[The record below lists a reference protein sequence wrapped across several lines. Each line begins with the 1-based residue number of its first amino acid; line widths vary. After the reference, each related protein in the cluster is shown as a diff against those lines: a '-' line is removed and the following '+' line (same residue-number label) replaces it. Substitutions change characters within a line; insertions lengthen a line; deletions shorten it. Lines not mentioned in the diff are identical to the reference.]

1 MVRMFDKLK
10 KGEIAIEISALNPE
24 RILNAL
30 WNRNIYTGHV
40 IKLNLTTIRFIIDFS
55 DYKETVDVIKR
66 LKGKFKVVDKSGGIL
81 LFILLKRRISLV
93 IGGILFFVVIYV
105 MSNFIWSIQ
114 IDTKNNISPF
124 EIRQQLNEIG
134 IKPGLKK
141 TDLNVYEIERKMENL
156 NDQIMWIR
164 TRIEGS
170 TLKLVIEEKIN
181 PPSLEEN
188 ENPNEVVAKMDGEI
202 QRVYTYSGNAAVKPG
217 DIVKKGDTLILGV
230 QGREGF
236 EREVKPKGTVI
247 ANTFYEK
254 DMEVQINGD
263 KLTRSGNK
271 KNEMYL
277 NVFGKKIYL
286 KKVLDRYKYYDKIE
300 ENNGCF
306 NKTIYFEKKPEKVNE
321 DKDKA
326 VNEASRKLEQSLS
339 KTLSNDSKI
348 IDKKITIDKIDE
360 NNIMVRVLFTV
371 QQDIAKG
378 IS

>member
-1 MVRMFDKLK
+1 MMFDKFK
-10 KGEIAIEISALNPE
+10 KGEITIEINALKPE

-30 WNRNIYTGHV
+30 WNRDIYTERV
-40 IKLNLTTIRFIIDFS
+40 VKLNLTTIRFIIQYS
-55 DYKETVDVIKR
+55 DYRETIDVIKR

-93 IGGILFFVVIYV
+93 IGGILFFIIIYI

-114 IDTKNNISPF
+114 IETKNNLSPF
-124 EIRQQLNEIG
+124 EIRQQLNKIG

-141 TDLNVYEIERKMENL
+141 SDVNVYDIERKMENL

-164 TRIEGS
+164 IRIEGS

-181 PPSLEEN
+181 PPAAEEA
-188 ENPNEVVAKMDGEI
+188 ENSNEVVAKMDGEI
-202 QRVYTYSGNAAVKPG
+202 ERVYTYSGNAAVKPG
-217 DIVKKGDTLILGV
+217 DIVKKGDTLILGI

-254 DMEVQINGD
+254 DMEVQISGD

-271 KNEMYL
+271 TSEIYL
-277 NVFGKKIYL
+277 NIFGKKIYL
-286 KKVLDRYKYYDKIE
+286 KKVIDGYKYYDKIE
-300 ENNGCF
+300 ENNGFF
-306 NKTIYFEKKPEKVNE
+306 NKTIYFEKKAEKVNV
-321 DKDKA
+321 DKDEA
-326 VNEASRKLEQSLS
+326 VAEASKKLEQSLS
-339 KTLSNDSKI
+339 KTLSNDTKI
-348 IDKKITIDKIDE
+348 VDKKITIDEIDE

-378 IS
+378 VS

>member
-1 MVRMFDKLK
+1 MFDKLK

-81 LFILLKRRISLV
+81 LFILLKRRISLI

>member
-10 KGEIAIEISALNPE
+10 KGEIAIEISALKPE

-40 IKLNLTTIRFIIDFS
+40 IKLNLTTIRFIIQYS

-93 IGGILFFVVIYV
+93 IGGMLFFIIIYI

-124 EIRQQLNEIG
+124 EIRQQLSEIG

-181 PPSLEEN
+181 PPSLEEAD
-188 ENPNEVVAKMDGEI
+188 NPNEVVAKMDGEV

-217 DIVKKGDTLILGV
+217 DIVKKGDTLILGI

-236 EREVKPKGTVI
+236 ERDVKPKGTVI

-254 DMEVQINGD
+254 DMEVQIYGD

-271 KNEMYL
+271 KSEIYL
-277 NVFGKKIYL
+277 SIFGKKIYL

-306 NKTIYFEKKPEKVNE
+306 NKTIYFEKKSEKVNE

-326 VNEASRKLEQSLS
+326 VTEASKKLEQSLS
-339 KTLSNDSKI
+339 KTLSNNSKI
-348 IDKKITIDKIDE
+348 VDKKITIDKIDE

>member
-81 LFILLKRRISLV
+81 LFILLKRRISLI

>member
-10 KGEIAIEISALNPE
+10 KGEIAIEISALKPE

-40 IKLNLTTIRFIIDFS
+40 IKLNLTTIRFIIQYS

-93 IGGILFFVVIYV
+93 IGGMLFFIIIYI

-124 EIRQQLNEIG
+124 EIRQQLSEIG

-181 PPSLEEN
+181 PPSLEEAD
-188 ENPNEVVAKMDGEI
+188 NPNEVVAKMDGEV

-217 DIVKKGDTLILGV
+217 DIVKKGDTLILGI

-236 EREVKPKGTVI
+236 ERDVKPKGTVI

-254 DMEVQINGD
+254 DMEVQIDGD

-271 KNEMYL
+271 KSEIYL
-277 NVFGKKIYL
+277 SIFGKKIYL

-306 NKTIYFEKKPEKVNE
+306 NKTIYFEKKSEKVNE

-326 VNEASRKLEQSLS
+326 VTEASKKLEQSLS
-339 KTLSNDSKI
+339 KTLSNNSKI
-348 IDKKITIDKIDE
+348 VDKKITIDKIDE

>member
-40 IKLNLTTIRFIIDFS
+40 VKLNLTTIRFIIEYS
-55 DYKETVDVIKR
+55 DYKETIDVIKR

-93 IGGILFFVVIYV
+93 IGGILFFMVIYV

>member
-1 MVRMFDKLK
+1 MMFDKFK
-10 KGEIAIEISALNPE
+10 KGEITIEINALKPE

-30 WNRNIYTGHV
+30 WNRDIYTERV
-40 IKLNLTTIRFIIDFS
+40 VKLNLTTIRFIIQYS
-55 DYKETVDVIKR
+55 DYRETIDVIKR

-93 IGGILFFVVIYV
+93 IGGILFFIIIYI

-114 IDTKNNISPF
+114 IETKNNLSPF
-124 EIRQQLNEIG
+124 EIRQQLNKIG

-141 TDLNVYEIERKMENL
+141 SDVNVYDIERKMENL

-164 TRIEGS
+164 IRIEGS

-181 PPSLEEN
+181 PPAAEEA
-188 ENPNEVVAKMDGEI
+188 ENSNEVVAKMDGEI
-202 QRVYTYSGNAAVKPG
+202 ERVYTYSGNAAVKPG
-217 DIVKKGDTLILGV
+217 DIVKKGDTLILGI

-254 DMEVQINGD
+254 DMEVQISGD

-271 KNEMYL
+271 TSEIYL
-277 NVFGKKIYL
+277 NIFGKKIYL
-286 KKVLDRYKYYDKIE
+286 KKVIDGYKYYDKIE
-300 ENNGCF
+300 ENNGFF
-306 NKTIYFEKKPEKVNE
+306 NKTIYFEKKAEKVNV
-321 DKDKA
+321 DKDEA
-326 VNEASRKLEQSLS
+326 VAEASQKLEQSLS
-339 KTLSNDSKI
+339 KTLSNDTKI
-348 IDKKITIDKIDE
+348 VDKKITIDEIDE

-378 IS
+378 VS

>member
-1 MVRMFDKLK
+1 MMFDKFK
-10 KGEIAIEISALNPE
+10 KGEITIEINALKPE

-30 WNRNIYTGHV
+30 WNRDIYTGRV
-40 IKLNLTTIRFIIDFS
+40 VKLNLTTIRFIIQYS
-55 DYKETVDVIKR
+55 DYRETIDVVKR

-93 IGGILFFVVIYV
+93 IGGILFFIIIYI

-114 IDTKNNISPF
+114 IETKNNLSPF
-124 EIRQQLNEIG
+124 EIRQQLNKIG

-141 TDLNVYEIERKMENL
+141 SDVNVYDIERKMENL

-181 PPSLEEN
+181 PPAAEEA
-188 ENPNEVVAKMDGEI
+188 ENSNEVVAKMDGEI
-202 QRVYTYSGNAAVKPG
+202 ERVYTYSGNAAVKPG
-217 DIVKKGDTLILGV
+217 DIVKKGDILILGI

-254 DMEVQINGD
+254 DMEVQISGD

-271 KNEMYL
+271 TSEIYL
-277 NVFGKKIYL
+277 NIFGKKIYL
-286 KKVLDRYKYYDKIE
+286 KKVIDGYKYYDKIE
-300 ENNGCF
+300 ENNGFF
-306 NKTIYFEKKPEKVNE
+306 NKTIYFEKKAEKVNV
-321 DKDKA
+321 DKDEA
-326 VNEASRKLEQSLS
+326 VAEASQKLEQSLS
-339 KTLSNDSKI
+339 KTLSNDTKI
-348 IDKKITIDKIDE
+348 VDKKITIDEIDE

-378 IS
+378 VS

>member
-1 MVRMFDKLK
+1 MMFDKLK
-10 KGEIAIEISALNPE
+10 KGELTIEISALKPE

-30 WNRNIYTGHV
+30 WNRDIYTGRV
-40 IKLNLTTIRFIIDFS
+40 VKLDLTTIRFIIQYS
-55 DYKETVDVIKR
+55 DYKETIDVVKR

-81 LFILLKRRISLV
+81 LFILFKRRISLI
-93 IGGILFFVVIYV
+93 IGGILFFVIIYI
-105 MSNFIWSIQ
+105 MSNFIWSIE
-114 IDTKNNISPF
+114 IETKNNISPF
-124 EIRQQLNEIG
+124 EVRQQLSEIG

-141 TDLNVYEIERKMENL
+141 SNVNVYEIERKMENL

-181 PPSLEEN
+181 PPAEEQA
-188 ENPNEVVAKMDGEI
+188 ENSNEVVAKMDGEVE
-202 QRVYTYSGNAAVKPG
+202 RVYTYSGNASVKPG
-217 DIVKKGDTLILGV
+217 DIVKKGDTLILGI

-254 DMEVQINGD
+254 NMEVQVSGD

-271 KNEMYL
+271 KSEIYL
-277 NVFGKKIYL
+277 SICGKKIYL
-286 KKVLDRYKYYDKIE
+286 KKVIDGYKYYDKIE
-300 ENNGCF
+300 ENNGFF
-306 NKTIYFEKKPEKVNE
+306 NKTIYFEKKAEKVDV

-326 VNEASRKLEQSLS
+326 AADAAGKLEQSLS
-339 KTLSNDSKI
+339 KTLSNDAKI
-348 IDKKITIDKIDE
+348 VDKKVTLEEIDE
-360 NNIMVRVLFTV
+360 NNIMVKVLFTV

-378 IS
+378 VS

>member
-1 MVRMFDKLK
+1 
-10 KGEIAIEISALNPE
+10 
-24 RILNAL
+24 
-30 WNRNIYTGHV
+30 
-40 IKLNLTTIRFIIDFS
+40 
-55 DYKETVDVIKR
+55 
-66 LKGKFKVVDKSGGIL
+66 
-81 LFILLKRRISLV
+81 
-93 IGGILFFVVIYV
+93 
-105 MSNFIWSIQ
+105 
-114 IDTKNNISPF
+114 
-124 EIRQQLNEIG
+124 
-134 IKPGLKK
+134 
-141 TDLNVYEIERKMENL
+141 
-156 NDQIMWIR
+156 
-164 TRIEGS
+164 
-170 TLKLVIEEKIN
+170 
-181 PPSLEEN
+181 
-188 ENPNEVVAKMDGEI
+188 
-202 QRVYTYSGNAAVKPG
+202 
-217 DIVKKGDTLILGV
+217 
-230 QGREGF
+230 
-236 EREVKPKGTVI
+236 
-247 ANTFYEK
+247 
-254 DMEVQINGD
+254 MEVQINGD

>member
-1 MVRMFDKLK
+1 MMFDKLK
-10 KGEIAIEISALNPE
+10 KGEITIEISALKPE

-30 WNRNIYTGHV
+30 WNRDIYTGRV
-40 IKLNLTTIRFIIDFS
+40 VKLNLTTIRFIIQYS
-55 DYKETVDVIKR
+55 DYRETIDVVKR

-93 IGGILFFVVIYV
+93 IGGILFFIIIYI

-114 IDTKNNISPF
+114 IETKNNLSPF
-124 EIRQQLNEIG
+124 EIRQQLNKIG

-141 TDLNVYEIERKMENL
+141 SDVNVYDIERKMENL

-181 PPSLEEN
+181 PPAAEEA
-188 ENPNEVVAKMDGEI
+188 ENSNEVVAKMDGEI
-202 QRVYTYSGNAAVKPG
+202 ERVYTYSGNAAVKPG
-217 DIVKKGDTLILGV
+217 DIVKKGDTLILGI

-254 DMEVQINGD
+254 DMEVQISGD

-271 KNEMYL
+271 TSEIYL
-277 NVFGKKIYL
+277 NIFGKKIYL
-286 KKVLDRYKYYDKIE
+286 KKVIDGYKYYDKIE
-300 ENNGCF
+300 ENNGFF
-306 NKTIYFEKKPEKVNE
+306 NKTIYFEKKAEKVNV
-321 DKDKA
+321 DKDEA
-326 VNEASRKLEQSLS
+326 VAEASKKLEQSLS
-339 KTLSNDSKI
+339 KTLSNDTKI
-348 IDKKITIDKIDE
+348 VDKKITIDEIDE

-378 IS
+378 VS

>member
-1 MVRMFDKLK
+1 MMFDKFK
-10 KGEIAIEISALNPE
+10 KGEITIEINALKPE

-30 WNRNIYTGHV
+30 WNRDIYTGRV
-40 IKLNLTTIRFIIDFS
+40 VKLNLTTIRFIIQYS
-55 DYKETVDVIKR
+55 DYRETIDVVKR

-93 IGGILFFVVIYV
+93 IGGILFFIIIYI

-114 IDTKNNISPF
+114 IETKNNLSPF
-124 EIRQQLNEIG
+124 EIRQQLNKIG

-141 TDLNVYEIERKMENL
+141 SDVNVYDIERKMENL

-181 PPSLEEN
+181 PPAAEEA
-188 ENPNEVVAKMDGEI
+188 ENSNEVVAKMDGEI
-202 QRVYTYSGNAAVKPG
+202 ERVYTYSGNAAVKPG
-217 DIVKKGDTLILGV
+217 DIVKKGDTLILGI

-254 DMEVQINGD
+254 DMEVQISGD

-271 KNEMYL
+271 TSEIYL
-277 NVFGKKIYL
+277 NIFGKKIYL
-286 KKVLDRYKYYDKIE
+286 KKVIDGYKYYDKIE
-300 ENNGCF
+300 ENNGFF
-306 NKTIYFEKKPEKVNE
+306 NKTIYFEKKAEKVNV
-321 DKDKA
+321 DKDEA
-326 VNEASRKLEQSLS
+326 VAEASQKLEQALS
-339 KTLSNDSKI
+339 KTLSNDTKI
-348 IDKKITIDKIDE
+348 VDKKITIDEIDE

-378 IS
+378 VS

>member
-1 MVRMFDKLK
+1 MMFDKFK
-10 KGEIAIEISALNPE
+10 KGEITIEINALKPE

-30 WNRNIYTGHV
+30 WNRDIYTERV
-40 IKLNLTTIRFIIDFS
+40 VKLNLTTIRFIIQYS
-55 DYKETVDVIKR
+55 DYRETIDVIKR

-93 IGGILFFVVIYV
+93 IGGILFFIIIYI

-114 IDTKNNISPF
+114 IETKNNLSPF
-124 EIRQQLNEIG
+124 EIRQQLNKIG

-141 TDLNVYEIERKMENL
+141 SDVNVYDIERKMENL

-164 TRIEGS
+164 IRIEGS

-181 PPSLEEN
+181 PPAVEEA
-188 ENPNEVVAKMDGEI
+188 ENSNEVVAKMDGEI
-202 QRVYTYSGNAAVKPG
+202 ERVYTYSGNAAVKPG
-217 DIVKKGDTLILGV
+217 DIVKKGDTLILGI

-254 DMEVQINGD
+254 DMEVQISGD

-271 KNEMYL
+271 TSEIYL
-277 NVFGKKIYL
+277 NIFGKKIYL
-286 KKVLDRYKYYDKIE
+286 KKVIDGYKYYDKIE
-300 ENNGCF
+300 ENNGFF
-306 NKTIYFEKKPEKVNE
+306 NKTIYFEKKAEKVNV
-321 DKDKA
+321 DKDEA
-326 VNEASRKLEQSLS
+326 VAEASQKLEQSLS
-339 KTLSNDSKI
+339 KTLSNDTKI
-348 IDKKITIDKIDE
+348 VDKKITIDEIDE

-378 IS
+378 VS

>member
-1 MVRMFDKLK
+1 MMFDKFK
-10 KGEIAIEISALNPE
+10 KGEITIEINALKPE

-30 WNRNIYTGHV
+30 WNRDIYTGRV
-40 IKLNLTTIRFIIDFS
+40 VKLNLTTIRFIIQYS
-55 DYKETVDVIKR
+55 DYRETIDVVKR

-93 IGGILFFVVIYV
+93 IGGILFFIIIYI

-114 IDTKNNISPF
+114 IETKNNLSPF
-124 EIRQQLNEIG
+124 EIRQQLNKIG

-141 TDLNVYEIERKMENL
+141 SDVNVYDIERKMENL

-181 PPSLEEN
+181 PPAAEEA
-188 ENPNEVVAKMDGEI
+188 ENSNEVVAKMDGEI
-202 QRVYTYSGNAAVKPG
+202 ERVYTYSGNAAVKPG
-217 DIVKKGDTLILGV
+217 DIVKKGDTLILGI

-254 DMEVQINGD
+254 DMEVQISGD

-271 KNEMYL
+271 TSEIYL
-277 NVFGKKIYL
+277 NIFGKKIYL
-286 KKVLDRYKYYDKIE
+286 KKVIDGYKYYDKIE
-300 ENNGCF
+300 ENNGFF
-306 NKTIYFEKKPEKVNE
+306 NKTIYFEKKAEKVNV
-321 DKDKA
+321 DKDEA
-326 VNEASRKLEQSLS
+326 VAEASKKLEQSLS
-339 KTLSNDSKI
+339 KTLSNDTKI
-348 IDKKITIDKIDE
+348 VDKKITIDEIDE

-378 IS
+378 VS

>member
-1 MVRMFDKLK
+1 MMFDKFK
-10 KGEIAIEISALNPE
+10 KGEITIEINALKPE

-30 WNRNIYTGHV
+30 WNRDIYTGRV
-40 IKLNLTTIRFIIDFS
+40 VKLNLTTIRFIIQYS
-55 DYKETVDVIKR
+55 DYRETIDVVKR

-93 IGGILFFVVIYV
+93 IGGILFFIIIYI

-114 IDTKNNISPF
+114 IETKNNLSPF
-124 EIRQQLNEIG
+124 EIRQQLNKIG

-141 TDLNVYEIERKMENL
+141 SDVNVYDIERKMENL

-181 PPSLEEN
+181 PPAAEEA
-188 ENPNEVVAKMDGEI
+188 ENSNEVVAKMDGEI
-202 QRVYTYSGNAAVKPG
+202 ERVYTYSGNAAVKPG
-217 DIVKKGDTLILGV
+217 DIVKKGDTLILGI

-254 DMEVQINGD
+254 DMEVQISGD

-271 KNEMYL
+271 TSEIYL
-277 NVFGKKIYL
+277 NIFGKKIYL
-286 KKVLDRYKYYDKIE
+286 KKVIDGYKYYDKIE
-300 ENNGCF
+300 ENNGFF
-306 NKTIYFEKKPEKVNE
+306 NKTIYFEKKAEKVNV
-321 DKDKA
+321 DKDEA
-326 VNEASRKLEQSLS
+326 VAEASQKLEQSLS
-339 KTLSNDSKI
+339 KTLSNDTKI
-348 IDKKITIDKIDE
+348 VDKKITIDEIDE

-378 IS
+378 VS